1 MIRLTLP
8 AWLTTPKHRFP
19 QAWKPVGEDEA
30 GHELLNGDRNGS
42 ASGYAVV
49 GRRYGE
55 ATAYER
61 SSTYLRNV
69 RTKTWIFAVV
79 LIFLVG
85 STVLYRHEEWP
96 KEGKKPE
103 EAPPPSLKTRPWKE
117 YKKMQGFYQGIG
129 NLVGANEFVPE
140 NPFHGNPS
148 GDVNDYNTPEDK
160 RDSNS
165 VIELRPY
172 QPSLSEGP
180 AAAKQAGIPRRRQ
193 CFLKDAA
200 EGANNMPIPSIYA
213 FEGVPQRA
221 ANPLYGSYKAIGLR
235 DKICFERY
243 GRYAPYGLGYETT
256 HGGTG
261 LGIHGDRNKTQ
272 PIWATGSDYI
282 DWRDVDLGAAQQRCV
297 ERNRDRFAPLEG
309 EHKEQHIGSLAN
321 LPSEEL
327 LPPTSNPTRIPRTAI
342 VLRAW
347 AGMDYTPAL
356 RLYLRSLVTEL
367 SLYSSGEYDVHLL
380 IEVKDTKN
388 YPIFTSSEAY
398 DAALMEFVP
407 QEFRSMAT
415 LWNQDLM
422 RLVYPGPFAPH
433 FAEHGSMYPAMR
445 SMHFALQWFMVQRR
459 EYEFFWNWEMDIRYV
474 GHWYELLDKVTDF
487 ARKQRSGGGGR
498 NRLLWDRSARF
509 YVPALWGDD
518 YRRMVED
525 ADRRSPDAD
534 GTTGHSD
541 DQEADYISLNP
552 IFDPEGTLWNRRND
566 VSGWPTDQ
574 PIPERR
580 SSIVVAARFSRRL
593 LLIMHNET
601 WVQRHSMG
609 SEMFPASIAL
619 HHGLKAVF
627 APHPVYMERDWQA
640 DFTEKVL
647 NGGGPG
653 KWSGGSQDSVF
664 GEGPHGFEDG
674 LKESSYYY
682 DSFWAGLLWRRWL
695 GYKEREMESWEAEKG
710 QGVGGE
716 EAEWG
721 PWGGRMCLRSML
733 FHPVKH
739 DVGEVR

>member
-1 MIRLTLP
+1 M
-8 AWLTTPKHRFP
+8 
-19 QAWKPVGEDEA
+19 
-30 GHELLNGDRNGS
+30 
-42 ASGYAVV
+42 SGYAVAT
-49 GRRYGE
+49 RRYGE

-69 RTKTWIFAVV
+69 RAKTWVFAVV
-79 LIFLVG
+79 LILLVG
-85 STVLYRHEEWP
+85 STVVFRHEKP
-96 KEGKKPE
+96 PE
-103 EAPPPSLKTRPWKE
+103 EENKPNEPAPPSLKTRPWKE
-117 YKKMQGFYQGIG
+117 FNKLQGFYQGIG
-129 NLVGANEFVPE
+129 NLVGANDFVPE
-140 NPFHGNPS
+140 NPFIGSATSDSKDN
-148 GDVNDYNTPEDK
+148 NAPEDK
-160 RDSNS
+160 RERGLPL
-165 VIELRPY
+165 ELRPY
-172 QPSLSEGP
+172 RPQLKEDP
-180 AAAKQAGIPRRRQ
+180 AAAKEA
-193 CFLKDAA
+193 
-200 EGANNMPIPSIYA
+200 
-213 FEGVPQRA
+213 GVPQHA

-235 DKICFERY
+235 DDICFERY
-243 GRYAPYGLGYETT
+243 GRYAHYGLGYETS

-261 LGIHGDRNKTQ
+261 LGMHGDRNQTQ
-272 PIWATGSDYI
+272 AIWATGSGYI
-282 DWRDVDLGAAQQRCV
+282 DWREVDLGVAQQRCV
-297 ERNRDRFAPLEG
+297 ERNQERFAPSTG
-309 EHKEQHIGSLAN
+309 EQQDRHVGSLVD
-321 LPSEEL
+321 LPDEQPSS
-327 LPPTSNPTRIPRTAI
+327 PTTNPSHIPRTAL

-347 AGMDYTPAL
+347 AGMEYTPAL

-388 YPIFTSSEAY
+388 YPIFTSREAY
-398 DAALMEFVP
+398 DAALAEFVP

-415 LWNQDLM
+415 LWSQDLM
-422 RLVYPGPFAPH
+422 RLVYPGPFEPH

-459 EYEFFWNWEMDIRYV
+459 EYEYFWNWEMDIRYV
-474 GHWYELLDKVTDF
+474 GHWYELLEGVVEF

-509 YVPALWGDD
+509 YVPALWEDD
-518 YRRMVED
+518 YGKMVED

-534 GTTGHSD
+534 GTAGHSD

-566 VSGWPTDQ
+566 VSGWSTDQ

-609 SEMFPASIAL
+609 SEMFPVSVAL

-627 APHPVYMERDWQA
+627 APHPVYMERDWPA
-640 DFTEKVL
+640 EFTEGVL

-653 KWSGGSQDSVF
+653 KWSGGFEDSVF

-710 QGVGGE
+710 EGVGGE
-716 EAEWG
+716 DAEWG
-721 PWGGRMCLRSML
+721 AWGGRMCLRSML